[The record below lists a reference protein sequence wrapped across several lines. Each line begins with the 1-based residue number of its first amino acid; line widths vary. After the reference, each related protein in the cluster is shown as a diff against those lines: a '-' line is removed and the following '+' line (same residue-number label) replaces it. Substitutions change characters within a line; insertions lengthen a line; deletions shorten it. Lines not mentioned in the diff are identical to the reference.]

1 MKQEDIK
8 LPSPPTHGTGT
19 SPLQGESWT
28 AVGALGLEVAPVLRE
43 GGGQENPGAAM
54 LHNTEENQ
62 APNRKSM

>member
-43 GGGQENPGAAM
+43 GGQENPGAAM
-54 LHNTEENQ
+54 LDNTEENQ